1 MAEAYAGIIKQLGVE
16 AIIPIPLHKDRLK
29 ARGFN
34 QATILAVE
42 ISKVTKVPLL
52 ENLLIRPNRTS
63 SQKKLGRGQRQN
75 NMKKAFHIA
84 KNDVKLRTVII
95 VDDIY
100 TTGNT
105 IGAAAAVLRSVG
117 VERIYFITLA
127 TGRGY

>member
-1 MAEAYAGIIKQLGVE
+1 
-16 AIIPIPLHKDRLK
+16 
-29 ARGFN
+29 
-34 QATILAVE
+34 
-42 ISKVTKVPLL
+42 
-52 ENLLIRPNRTS
+52 
-63 SQKKLGRGQRQN
+63 
-75 NMKKAFHIA
+75 MKKAFHIA